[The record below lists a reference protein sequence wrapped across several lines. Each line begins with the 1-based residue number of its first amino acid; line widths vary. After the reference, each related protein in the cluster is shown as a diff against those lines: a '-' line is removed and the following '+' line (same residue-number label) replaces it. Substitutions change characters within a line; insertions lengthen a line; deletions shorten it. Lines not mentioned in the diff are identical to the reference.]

1 MESKSVITSRVL
13 EKLGDHIN
21 TDVMT
26 PGKYLTSYTPEH
38 LGSIC
43 LIDLDPT
50 FRDRMRPGGILL
62 AGVNFGC
69 GSSRETAPIAL
80 KAAGVRLIIGAEFAR
95 IFYRNALN
103 IGLPCIVCPQA
114 AGRCQVGDDLE
125 VDLERGTIRDL
136 TLGEVFQGEGIP
148 AQLLEQFAQGGLI
161 PYLKN
166 KIQKGELYGKN
177 SV

>member
-1 MESKSVITSRVL
+1 MAETILSCKILDR
-13 EKLGDHIN
+13 LGDHID

-43 LIDLDPT
+43 LIDLDPG
-50 FRDRMRPGGILL
+50 FRERMRPGGILL

-80 KAAGVRLIIGAEFAR
+80 KAAGVRLVIAKEFAR

-103 IGLPCIVCPQA
+103 IGLPCIVSAEA
-114 AGRCQVGDDLE
+114 AEGCKVGDELE
-125 VDLERGTIRDL
+125 VDLAAGVIRDL
-136 TLGEVFQGEGIP
+136 TTNRQYAGEGIP
-148 AQLLEQFAQGGLI
+148 ASLLEQFEAGGLI
-161 PYLKN
+161 PYLR
-166 KIQKGELYGKN
+166 QKLGVGQ
-177 SV
+177 S

>member
-1 MESKSVITSRVL
+1 MAESIILCKAL
-13 EKLGDHIN
+13 DKLGDHIN

-26 PGKYLTSYTPEH
+26 PGKYLTSYEPEY

-50 FRDRMRPGGILL
+50 FRDRMRPGGVLL

-80 KAAGVRLIIGAEFAR
+80 KAAGVKLVIAKEFAR

-103 IGLPCIVCPQA
+103 IGLPCIVCPSA
-114 AGRCQVGDDLE
+114 AEECAVGDTLN
-125 VDLERGTIRDL
+125 VNL
-136 TLGEVFQGEGIP
+136 TSGRIENLTNGKHYTGDGIP
-148 AQLLEQFAQGGLI
+148 AELLEQFEAGGLI
-161 PYLKN
+161 PYLRKTL
-166 KIQKGELYGKN
+166 GVG
-177 SV
+177 